1 MLLSGFQLTSAIA
14 GDIFK
19 RTFDAVISSR
29 KGKSERENIDEK
41 LNS

>member
-1 MLLSGFQLTSAIA
+1 MA

-29 KGKSERENIDEK
+29 IGESERENIHEK
-41 LNS
+41 LYS